1 MGDNKSDK
9 LITLTNDNYEE
20 WDLEIQ
26 DLFYDLECEY
36 FHVAAQLA
44 EGAAGAIVAPN
55 GAASA
60 EDQALEA
67 AAILKARRKVWKKI
81 RASMPQ
87 TLKLKSA
94 RARIAVGDVEALL
107 RMIRLEH
114 YKPTPGTTSKVPGLL
129 PGPLRQLQRVRHT
142 VQDPGRPDDDHE
154 TDSDC

>member
-9 LITLTNDNYEE
+9 LITCTLTNDNYEE
-20 WDLEIQ
+20 WNLELQ
-26 DLFYDLECEY
+26 DLCYDLECEY
-36 FHVAAQLA
+36 FHTAAQLA
-44 EGAAGAIVAPN
+44 EGAEGAIVAPN

-67 AAILKARRKVWKKI
+67 AAIQKARRKVWKKI

-94 RARIAVGDVEALL
+94 RILVGDVEALL

-114 YKPTPGTTSKVPGLL
+114 YKPTPGTTSKLNDKPSAWTTTTTSACTPRSSRSWSTG
-129 PGPLRQLQRVRHT
+129 
-142 VQDPGRPDDDHE
+142 
-154 TDSDC
+154 